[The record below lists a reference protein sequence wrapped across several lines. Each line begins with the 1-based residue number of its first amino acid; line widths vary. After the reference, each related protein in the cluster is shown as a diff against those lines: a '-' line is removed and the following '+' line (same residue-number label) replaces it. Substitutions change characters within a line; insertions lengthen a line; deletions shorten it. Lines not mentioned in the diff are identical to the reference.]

1 MDGCEVKIMGTAMFH
16 MPIWTILLVVIHSS
30 KNKVEK
36 VDDFG
41 VILME
46 FSSPTWQKIFK
57 FNNTVYGKSL
67 LITSYAWACKVLLS
81 SLLHASGTKKKN
93 ISNISSELCNFW
105 NLVIIMLSQMT
116 WNKRKLIDMYCES
129 VLWRTE

>member
-1 MDGCEVKIMGTAMFH
+1 MKIMGTAMFH

-67 LITSYAWACKVLLS
+67 LITSYA
-81 SLLHASGTKKKN
+81 
-93 ISNISSELCNFW
+93 
-105 NLVIIMLSQMT
+105 
-116 WNKRKLIDMYCES
+116 
-129 VLWRTE
+129 